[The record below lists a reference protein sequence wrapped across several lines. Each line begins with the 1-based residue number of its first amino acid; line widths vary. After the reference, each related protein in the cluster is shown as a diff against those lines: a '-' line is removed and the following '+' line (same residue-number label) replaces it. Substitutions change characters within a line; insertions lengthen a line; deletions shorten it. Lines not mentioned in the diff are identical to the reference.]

1 MKRPITEHARRLLA
15 QAIPAMVVEIKSTQ
29 GATPRD
35 KGTAMLVT
43 AETVHGSIGGGR
55 MEWDAINT
63 ARKLLKSRDKNEH
76 VLDVALNAYQGRE
89 GHLRLRIGVLT
100 QSRLLNIEAF
110 ETMEEAAMPTVL
122 LFGAGPVG
130 QSLMK
135 ALAPLPLH
143 SRWIE
148 DRQHFAAGEEVVQ
161 TPHVLDEVAKAPA
174 HSAFAVMTYSPTLDH
189 LICASVLERGDFAYL
204 GVVGSEA
211 RKQNLVA
218 SFRQL
223 QIPEAQIARIAC
235 PMGGARLDK
244 RPEVIAALAAAEI
257 LLALAPQSEPPL

>member
-1 MKRPITEHARRLLA
+1 MKRPITDHARRLLA
-15 QAIPAMVVEIKSTQ
+15 QAIPCEVVEIKSTQ

-35 KGTAMLVT
+35 KGTMMLVT
-43 AETVHGSIGGGR
+43 IEAVHGSIGGGR
-55 MEWDAINT
+55 VEWDAIT
-63 ARKLLKSRDKNEH
+63 AARKLLKSRDRNEH
-76 VLDVALNAYQGRE
+76 VLDVALSAYQGRE
-89 GHLRLRIGVLT
+89 GHLRLRLGPLT
-100 QSRLLNIEAF
+100 QSRLLNIEAA
-110 ETMEEAAMPTVL
+110 EMAAEAAMPTVL

-143 SRWIE
+143 CRWIE
-148 DRQHFAAGEEVVQ
+148 DRQHLTAGEEVVQ

-189 LICASVLERGDFAYL
+189 LICASVLERDDFAYL
-204 GVVGSEA
+204 GVVASEA
-211 RKQNLVA
+211 RKQNLIA

-244 RPEVIAALAAAEI
+244 RPEVIAALATAEI
-257 LLALAPQSEPPL
+257 LNALAKPTTPPL